1 MNIPLLPASILFVLC
16 ISALAV
22 FYFAARNKR
31 IELDRRFS
39 LARESGTESADEDP
53 ALPSRS
59 RAFDKLGAQIQSFF
73 TFGAGYTWGMHAS
86 PASLL
91 AAALASAGAAWLLAW
106 RGLSPPAPLI
116 AALSAAAA
124 LFGPRLLLH
133 RQQERANRHFTNLFP
148 DAVDMVAR
156 ILRGGMP
163 ITYAIQIAGKEAPP
177 PVDKVFAMVSD
188 QLRIGIPVAEALDLA
203 SKRVA
208 LPDFRF
214 FALAAIMQYSTGG
227 NLIATLEDLSQIM
240 RKRQSM
246 RAKAK
251 ALSAEIR
258 FSAYVLGALPI
269 LVIAALLVI
278 EPDYLEPLFADRR
291 GHMIL
296 AMAGTGLALSFLL
309 MRQMIKS
316 VSRE

>member
-1 MNIPLLPASILFVLC
+1 MNVLPASILFVLC
-16 ISALAV
+16 IFTLAV
-22 FYFAARNKR
+22 IYFAARNKR
-31 IELDRRFS
+31 LELERRFS
-39 LARESGTESADEDP
+39 LARDSGAESQAEEA

-59 RAFDKLGAQIQSFF
+59 LALGELGARIQSFF
-73 TFGAGYTWGMHAS
+73 TFGAGYSWGMHAT
-86 PASLL
+86 PFGLL
-91 AAALASAGAAWLLAW
+91 TAALVTAAAAWLLAW
-106 RGLSPPAPLI
+106 RGFGLPTPLL
-116 AALSAAAA
+116 AALSACAA
-124 LFGPRLLLH
+124 LLGPRLLLH
-133 RQQERANRHFTNLFP
+133 RQQKQANRRFTDLFP

-163 ITYAIQIAGKEAPP
+163 ITYAIQVAGKESPP
-177 PVDKVFAMVSD
+177 PVDKVFTMVSD
-188 QLRIGIPVAEALDLA
+188 QLRIGIQVAEALDMA

-278 EPDYLEPLFADRR
+278 EPDYLTPLFEDRR